1 MKKGFFITF
10 EGGDGCGKSTQLAL
24 FQKYLE
30 QKKIPC
36 VITEEPGG
44 TLLGKEIKSLLLD
57 ARFGKLTPTAE
68 LLLFAAARAQ
78 HVEELIAPAL
88 AKGKCVVS
96 SRFAD
101 ATTVYQGIARGLNMK
116 LIAELA
122 QVATQGLKPDLT
134 FLLDIDP
141 KVGLKRTQEV
151 DKESAPKGKVD
162 KIEAE
167 GIPFQKK
174 VREGYLQLAQQ
185 EPNRFYV
192 ISSELSIEKIHQKI
206 VAHVHSKL
214 KL

>member
-1 MKKGFFITF
+1 MKKGLFITF
-10 EGGDGCGKSTQLAL
+10 EGSDGCGKSTQLAL
-24 FQKYLE
+24 FQKFLE

-36 VITEEPGG
+36 VVTEEPGG
-44 TLLGKEIKSLLLD
+44 TLLGREIKSLLLD
-57 ARFGKLTPTAE
+57 HRFGKLTPTAE

-101 ATTVYQGIARGLNMK
+101 ATTAYQGIARGLDMK

-122 QVATQGLKPDLT
+122 QVATKGLKPDIT

-141 KVGLKRTQEV
+141 KVGLKR
-151 DKESAPKGKVD
+151 KGKAD

-174 VREGYLQLAQQ
+174 VREGYLQLAKQ
-185 EPNRFYV
+185 EPNRFCV
-192 ISSELSIEKIHQKI
+192 ISGGLSIEEVHQKI
-206 VAHVHSKL
+206 VTHVNSKL
-214 KL
+214 KF

>member
-1 MKKGFFITF
+1 MKKGFFVTF
-10 EGGDGCGKSTQLAL
+10 EGGDGCGKSTQVEWL
-24 FQKYLE
+24 QKYLE

-36 VITEEPGG
+36 VVTEEPGG
-44 TLLGKEIKSLLLD
+44 TLLGREIKSLLLD
-57 ARFGKLTPTAE
+57 HRFGKLIPTAE

-78 HVEELIAPAL
+78 HVEELIAPSL

-101 ATTVYQGIARGLNMK
+101 ATTVYQGMARGLDLK

-122 QVATQGLKPDLT
+122 QVATKGLKPDIT

-141 KVGLKRTQEV
+141 EVGLKR
-151 DKESAPKGKVD
+151 KGKAD

-174 VREGYLQLAQQ
+174 VRAGYLQLAKQ
-185 EPNRFYV
+185 EPHRFFV
-192 ISSELSIEKIHQKI
+192 ISGSLSIEEIHQKI
-206 VAHVHSKL
+206 VTQFHSKL